1 MRLVK
6 ILWPKIVTL
15 PFFLLGTGAIW
26 DPFDPSHN
34 FCDEGHPTATSHAQ
48 QQCEVKVRDAYSQFL
63 LKNNGRDSEIYSA
76 PARLYRDA
84 HLNGLLKGLENF
96 PSRIPAQLQSSQTWY
111 LYWIL
116 HSLSLLQEPVCKSE
130 RHRLKAYLMKCQ
142 HPEGGFG
149 GGPGQDAHVCSTYAG
164 LAALVYLGILDKEM
178 QEGCLEYLHS
188 LQTYEGGICGHQGGE
203 AHAGYT
209 YCALAASKLLPS
221 QTKSCFDTN
230 WLIRW
235 LKDRQCKVEGGFSG
249 RTNKLVDSCYSFWVG
264 ACFKLLDETDFCHP
278 LYDRISLA
286 SYILLACQNAT
297 GGFCDRPGS
306 LADYYHTCY
315 SLSALSLVHTWAQ
328 KRKAQQAAGLVDNS
342 NTAKNQMEC
351 NLESSSNGQRTRQY
365 KKFSESIIQE
375 IKGMQQIDPVL
386 NICIK
391 EITTWRK
398 NVGTKPP
405 K

>member
-1 MRLVK
+1 
-6 ILWPKIVTL
+6 
-15 PFFLLGTGAIW
+15 
-26 DPFDPSHN
+26 
-34 FCDEGHPTATSHAQ
+34 
-48 QQCEVKVRDAYSQFL
+48 
-63 LKNNGRDSEIYSA
+63 
-76 PARLYRDA
+76 
-84 HLNGLLKGLENF
+84 
-96 PSRIPAQLQSSQTWY
+96 
-111 LYWIL
+111 
-116 HSLSLLQEPVCKSE
+116 
-130 RHRLKAYLMKCQ
+130 
-142 HPEGGFG
+142 
-149 GGPGQDAHVCSTYAG
+149 
-164 LAALVYLGILDKEM
+164 M